1 MHPNFVSW
9 MYKQPRLSCQLY
21 IYITQGRVP
30 MTKTFIGGLVA
41 LCIIAFNASASYS
54 QVPMRT
60 GCKDLAEAKVTIQEK
75 HGEQIVFRG
84 ISARGHVTF
93 IFLTATS
100 GTWTAAIVRPE
111 ASQLLCWVDSGFTGE
126 SIDKKASKSW

>member
-1 MHPNFVSW
+1 MI
-9 MYKQPRLSCQLY
+9 KA
-21 IYITQGRVP
+21 
-30 MTKTFIGGLVA
+30 FIGGLIA

-84 ISARGHVTF
+84 ISGRGHVTF
-93 IFLTATS
+93 IFLNTTS

-111 ASQLLCWVDSGFTGE
+111 TSQLLCWVDSGFTGE
-126 SIDKKASKSW
+126 QMKKEASKNW

>member
-1 MHPNFVSW
+1 
-9 MYKQPRLSCQLY
+9 
-21 IYITQGRVP
+21 
-30 MTKTFIGGLVA
+30 
-41 LCIIAFNASASYS
+41 
-54 QVPMRT
+54 MRT
-60 GCKDLAEAKVTIQEK
+60 GCKDLAEAKINIQEK

-93 IFLTATS
+93 IFLNDTS

-126 SIDKKASKSW
+126 SIDKKASKIW

>member
-1 MHPNFVSW
+1 
-9 MYKQPRLSCQLY
+9 
-21 IYITQGRVP
+21 
-30 MTKTFIGGLVA
+30 MTKLFIGGLIA
-41 LCIIAFNASASYS
+41 LCITMFNASASYS
-54 QVPMRT
+54 QVPMRS
-60 GCKDLAEAKVTIQEK
+60 GCKDLAEAKITIQEK

-93 IFLTATS
+93 IFLNATS

-126 SIDKKASKSW
+126 QIKKEGAKSW

>member
-1 MHPNFVSW
+1 M
-9 MYKQPRLSCQLY
+9 
-21 IYITQGRVP
+21 I
-30 MTKTFIGGLVA
+30 KTFIGGLIA
-41 LCIIAFNASASYS
+41 LYIIAFNASTSYS

-60 GCKDLAEAKVTIQEK
+60 GCKDLAEAKITIQEK

-93 IFLTATS
+93 IFLNDTS

-126 SIDKKASKSW
+126 QIKKEGAKSW

>member
-1 MHPNFVSW
+1 
-9 MYKQPRLSCQLY
+9 
-21 IYITQGRVP
+21 
-30 MTKTFIGGLVA
+30 MTKLFIGGLIA

-93 IFLTATS
+93 IFLNTTS

-126 SIDKKASKSW
+126 QMKKEASKSW

>member
-1 MHPNFVSW
+1 
-9 MYKQPRLSCQLY
+9 
-21 IYITQGRVP
+21 

-60 GCKDLAEAKVTIQEK
+60 GCKDLAEAKITIQEK
-75 HGEQIVFRG
+75 HGEQIIFRG

-93 IFLTATS
+93 IHLNTDTQ
-100 GTWTAAIVRPE
+100 TWTASIVKPNDTQ
-111 ASQLLCWVDSGFTGE
+111 SMCLVDAGFTGE
-126 SIDKKASKSW
+126 LVDNKDSIKAFKW

>member
-1 MHPNFVSW
+1 M
-9 MYKQPRLSCQLY
+9 
-21 IYITQGRVP
+21 I
-30 MTKTFIGGLVA
+30 KTFIGGLIA
-41 LCIIAFNASASYS
+41 LCIITFNASTSYS

-93 IFLTATS
+93 IFLNATS

-126 SIDKKASKSW
+126 QIKKEGAKSW